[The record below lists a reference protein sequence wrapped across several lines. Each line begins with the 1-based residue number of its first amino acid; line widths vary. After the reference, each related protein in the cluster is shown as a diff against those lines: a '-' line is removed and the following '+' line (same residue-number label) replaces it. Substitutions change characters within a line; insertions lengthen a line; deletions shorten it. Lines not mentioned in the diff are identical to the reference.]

1 MKLVKM
7 IGGALL
13 CAFVV
18 YQVKQRTTGIL
29 DDE

>member
-1 MKLVKM
+1 MNLVKM

-18 YQVKQRTTGIL
+18 YQVKQRTVGLL
-29 DDE
+29 DNE